1 MQRIVSLLALA
12 AGLCLGGCRQPASVR
27 APEPVRLE
35 ISKPKVT
42 EGSLWQED
50 AGREGIVADTRA
62 RTRGDLLT
70 ILVIEDVTA
79 KRDRQTDTNRTQS
92 VDAGLDQFFYAEW
105 LKNKGELPK
114 VKLNS
119 SRSFSGGGTIEEQNR
134 VRATLTAQVT
144 ERLPNGNMMLLGQ
157 KKVLIAGDTQV
168 ITLTG
173 IVRPEDIQP
182 GNTVL
187 STSIAEARINIH
199 GSGTLSDA
207 QRRTLV
213 GRLFDWINL
222 F

>member
-1 MQRIVSLLALA
+1 MPRVVPVYALA
-12 AGLCLGGCRQPASVR
+12 ALLSLAGCRQPASVR

-35 ISKPKVT
+35 IPTPKVT

-50 AGREGIVADTRA
+50 AGREGVIADTRA
-62 RTRGDLLT
+62 RVRGDLLT

-79 KRDRQTDTNRTQS
+79 KRDRQTDTSRTQK
-92 VDAGLDQFFYAEW
+92 VDAGLDQFFYADW
-105 LKNKGELPK
+105 LKHKGELPK

-119 SRSFSGGGTIEEQNR
+119 SRSFSGGGKIEEQNQ

-144 ERLPNGNMMLLGQ
+144 ERLPNGNMMILGQ

-173 IVRPEDIQP
+173 IVRPEDILPQ
-182 GNTVL
+182 NTVL
-187 STSIAEARINIH
+187 SSNIAEARINIH